1 MSNECG
7 VYLLDTDE
15 FLCFIDALSEHYNND
30 DGGDVDGV
38 E

>member
-15 FLCFIDALSEHYNND
+15 FLCFIDALQEHYNND
-30 DGGDVDGV
+30 DDDVEED